1 MATVRRPS
9 GAALQVF
16 AVVSG
21 VVCLLLVVVVIAFG
35 VGAGSILSLM
45 GLPVEHRQVD
55 EQAEEFAA
63 SSPNCVELSET
74 QALFAVTIEP
84 INTSRVMSVSVEELG
99 IRGGELTGVA
109 TLPQGTSLDS
119 ISDVERL
126 AMEADLDDAQMTVET
141 SHEVRVV
148 VMRIE
153 RAPGFDATITDVTLW
168 FSYGET
174 AGVQHLPMSLSWGE
188 DCVLA
193 GESTTPRADSRR
205 VARFDL

>member
-1 MATVRRPS
+1 MATVGRPS

-21 VVCLLLVVVVIAFG
+21 VVCLLLVVVVIAFV
-35 VGAGSILSLM
+35 VGAGSIFSLM

-84 INTSRVMSVSVEELG
+84 INPSRVISVYVEGLA

-109 TLPQGTSLDS
+109 TLPAGTSLDTATEAEGVS
-119 ISDVERL
+119 
-126 AMEADLDDAQMTVET
+126 MEADLDDAET
-141 SHEVRVV
+141 GIEAADEARVV

-153 RAPGFDATITDVTLW
+153 KAPGFDVTVTGIDLW
-168 FSYGET
+168 FAYGEPSGT
-174 AGVQHLPMSLSWGE
+174 QHLPMNVSWGD
-188 DCVLA
+188 DC
-193 GESTTPRADSRR
+193 T
-205 VARFDL
+205 

>member
-21 VVCLLLVVVVIAFG
+21 VVCLLLVVVVIAF
-35 VGAGSILSLM
+35 
-45 GLPVEHRQVD
+45 PVEHRQVD